1 MVVRTSATET
11 HPNRK
16 GRRVGWAQSAEPV
29 LYLLAAGFA
38 LAAVTV
44 MIRLWRA
51 TWTIP
56 FAYSGDAIGAAS
68 MVKTTLGTGWYESQP
83 LLGAPAGQVFHDFPF
98 ADDLHLVLIRG
109 IGLVTHDWP
118 VVFNLYYVLGYPLAA
133 MTGLWFLR
141 RCGLGRCFAVVLAVL
156 FAVAPYHLL
165 RHEGHYFLSAYY
177 AVPLGLVV
185 VLTTIRGESLWGVRD
200 VPGRALAARLR
211 AVLTGRGAG
220 TVLILVVL
228 TYSGAYY
235 AVFIG
240 LLLAAAALFAL
251 LARHDWRRF
260 CGAVVAGG
268 TLGVTLMV
276 AAAPDW
282 IYARVHGANTASYIR
297 APGDSEKFSLKLVSL
312 LLPADGHPIPAFRA
326 LRSFYDQN
334 YPFRGEQPALGL
346 LAAAGFLV
354 LLGWPLARVLGA
366 GGSRT
371 SRRAELIAALSVLT
385 WAGFLIGTVGGIG
398 TLVSFFSPDIRAW
411 NRISIVLTLFG
422 LAGLGLALESVLR
435 RLSARRIRRHRPV
448 RRSVIPLV
456 AAALLLVGVFD
467 QSSNRGVPG
476 YAATAAAYRADGA
489 FVDSIEA
496 AVPRGSMIFQTPV
509 IAFPEG
515 GYLYRA
521 LDSDQLVG
529 FLHSDSLRWSGGGL
543 KGRPQSDWTPRIAA
557 LPPAQMTR
565 DLVALGFAGIVVDR
579 FATPDGGRKL
589 EAGLRPETGGPV
601 FTGSGGR
608 YAYFS
613 LAAARARVDASMT
626 AAQQQALA
634 RQIVPP
640 ATS

>member
-1 MVVRTSATET
+1 MVVSTPAIERI
-11 HPNRK
+11 PNRNGS
-16 GRRVGWAQSAEPV
+16 GRTRLAEPF
-29 LYLLAAGFA
+29 LYLFAAGLS

-51 TWTIP
+51 IWTIP

-83 LLGAPAGQVFHDFPF
+83 LLGAPTGQVFHDFPF

-109 IGLVTHDWP
+109 LGLFTHDWP

-141 RCGLGRCFAVVLAVL
+141 RCGLGRWLAIVLAVL

-165 RHEGHYFLSAYY
+165 RHEGHYFLSGYY
-177 AVPLGLVV
+177 ALPLGLVL
-185 VLTTIRGESLWGVRD
+185 VLSVIRHESLWGVRD
-200 VPGRALAARLR
+200 VPGRTAVARLR
-211 AVLTGRGAG
+211 STLTGRGAG

-235 AVFIG
+235 AVFTG

-251 LARHDWRRF
+251 IAAHDWRRF
-260 CGAVVAGG
+260 GGAVLAGG
-268 TLGVTLMV
+268 TLGGAMAV

-282 IYARVHGANTASYIR
+282 IYSRVHGANTASYLR
-297 APGDSEKFSLKLVSL
+297 APGDSEKLALKFVSL
-312 LLPADGHPIPAFRA
+312 VLPADGHPIPAFRA
-326 LRSFYDQN
+326 LRAFYDHT

-346 LAAAGFLV
+346 LAAAGFLI
-354 LLGWPLARVLGA
+354 LLGWPLARVVGA
-366 GGSRT
+366 GGTAT

-398 TLVSFFSPDIRAW
+398 TLVSFLSADIRGW
-411 NRISIVLTLFG
+411 NRISIALTLFG
-422 LAGLGLALESVLR
+422 LAGLGLALESVHSR
-435 RLSARRIRRHRPV
+435 FAARRIRRHRPV
-448 RRSVIPLV
+448 RRFVMPLT

-467 QSSNRGVPG
+467 QSSSRGAE
-476 YAATAAAYRADGA
+476 YAATAAAYRADAA
-489 FVDSIEA
+489 FVESVQA
-496 AVPRGSMIFQTPV
+496 AVPAGSMIFQTPV

-521 LDSDQLVG
+521 VDSDQLIG

-557 LPPAQMTR
+557 LPPAQLTR
-565 DLVALGFAGIVVDR
+565 DLAVLGFAGIVVDR
-579 FATPDGGRKL
+579 FATPDRGSKL
-589 EAGLRPETGGPV
+589 EAGLRPEIGGPM

-608 YAYFS
+608 YAFFS

-626 AAQQQALA
+626 AAQQQVMA
-634 RQIVPP
+634 REIVPP
-640 ATS
+640 AAT